1 MIDDRFHDFLLP
13 KNLTC
18 FMSSQLLNPQTF
30 LSHFL
35 FLDGLYLLPCSCL
48 HLLLLTFFPWVLL
61 QKMRLFCLPL
71 VPHCLLGTHCRWR
84 DDWKCTEHKCSH
96 LTLPVTILL
105 APRPQW
111 PHRRARCR
119 SWPPWASAWRCSGSP
134 RWSPGPPSW
143 TCSPGDRL
151 LSFSAVHGHKCGN
164 TETIIN
170 DL

>member
-84 DDWKCTEHKCSH
+84 DDWKCTEHKWHYLWPFSWHPDHSGLTGGQGAGPDLLGH
-96 LTLPVTILL
+96 LLGGAAGHLGGLRVHPAEHVHPVTGYFPFLQSMATSVGTL
-105 APRPQW
+105 K
-111 PHRRARCR
+111 H
-119 SWPPWASAWRCSGSP
+119 
-134 RWSPGPPSW
+134 
-143 TCSPGDRL
+143 L
-151 LSFSAVHGHKCGN
+151 
-164 TETIIN
+164 
-170 DL
+170 